1 VKEREPGGSA
11 VALLSVI
18 VLAAVL
24 VAAEI
29 TVAFAAGTEPGKPP
43 SSQAEQPER
52 GIVTGLANPAAV
64 FCIKSG
70 GTYSIRKAADDSEY
84 GVCVFPGGPEID
96 AWEFFRAHA
105 PKD

>member
-24 VAAEI
+24 AAAEA
-29 TVAFAAGTEPGKPP
+29 TVASAAGMEPGKPP
-43 SSQAEQPER
+43 GSQAEQPER
-52 GIVTGLANPAAV
+52 GTAAGLANPAAV
-64 FCIKSG
+64 FCIRSG
-70 GTYSIRKAADDSEY
+70 GVHSIRKAADNSEY

-96 AWEFFRAHA
+96 AWEFFRTHA